1 MAVSHRESR
10 ANIHSY
16 TLENGRTVY
25 ILAEGR
31 LVKLAAC
38 DGHPAEIMDMSFAI
52 QALSLR
58 YLLENRDRLGRERGK
73 MLHTVPEEIDRAV
86 ALLKLSS
93 CGVSIDD
100 LTPAQRKYLF
110 G

>member
-1 MAVSHRESR
+1 MGSDPG
-10 ANIHSY
+10 
-16 TLENGRTVY
+16 L
-25 ILAEGR
+25 
-31 LVKLAAC
+31 
-38 DGHPAEIMDMSFAI
+38 FF
-52 QALSLR
+52 
-58 YLLENRDRLGRERGK
+58 LGLIGKSEQPGK